1 MCIVK
6 NIISIVIAIIM
17 VVPTQAQAFYYKI
30 DEGYR
35 GLVSYNGKY
44 DENLLIPGDAGFTR
58 PNLWPMYV
66 RIDYVEVR
74 PQEDSAKRVQCGSKD
89 GSIHWIDSIEI
100 GNTLHPDNVYPT
112 LKKYGI
118 DYDQKLI
125 MNKVR
130 HQTNVIC
137 SKLDTYDIFVTKF
150 DQLDDM
156 LLSFL
161 QAEQDRLDTGITIDY
176 VRLTKPKLPHDQAQ
190 TYEGISKQQIQ
201 QKLEDEKKKTNKLV
215 AENAKIEAEA
225 AANRAVI
232 EAEGKLR
239 VAQKEAEA
247 HLAREKAKSDAESY
261 RKIEEAKANQYLFT
275 QEYLDYTRHQAI
287 AGNSKVYFGELP
299 PTVWSS
305 SSYGLTNDN

>member
-1 MCIVK
+1 MCILK

-17 VVPTQAQAFYYKI
+17 VVHTQAFYYKI

-44 DENLLIPGDAGFTR
+44 DENLLIPGNAGFTR
-58 PNLWPMYV
+58 PNVWPMYV

-100 GNTLHPDNVYPT
+100 GNTLNPDSVYRT
-112 LKKYGI
+112 LKKYGL

-176 VRLTKPKLPHDQAQ
+176 VRLTKPKLPPDQAQ

-225 AANRAVI
+225 LANRGVI

-239 VAQKEAEA
+239 VAEKEAEA

-305 SSYGLTNDN
+305 SSYGLTNGN